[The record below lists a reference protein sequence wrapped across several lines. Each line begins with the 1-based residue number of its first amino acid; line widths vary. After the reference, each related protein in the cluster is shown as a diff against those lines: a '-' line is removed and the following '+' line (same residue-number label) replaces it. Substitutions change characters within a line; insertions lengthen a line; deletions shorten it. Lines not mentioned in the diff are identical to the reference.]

1 MLAPRDRDPDP
12 SGRDW
17 QRAVQ
22 VAALLA
28 IDPAGL
34 GGVRVRAHAGPVR
47 DAWLALLKQL
57 IGVRP
62 WVRVPLSATD
72 ERLLGGLDLT
82 ATLAAGRPVL
92 QTGLLSS
99 VNSGVLVLSMAE
111 RLSTGV
117 AARIT
122 QAMDNGEVAI
132 ERDGLRE
139 RSPTR
144 FGVIA
149 LDEGLQDD
157 DGVPDALCDRL
168 AFDIDLRSISPRVAE
183 AAPEMIG
190 ISDIEQARARL
201 AATESAE

>member
-57 IGVRP
+57 MGVRP

-92 QTGLLSS
+92 QTG
-99 VNSGVLVLSMAE
+99 
-111 RLSTGV
+111 
-117 AARIT
+117 
-122 QAMDNGEVAI
+122 
-132 ERDGLRE
+132 
-139 RSPTR
+139 
-144 FGVIA
+144 
-149 LDEGLQDD
+149 
-157 DGVPDALCDRL
+157 
-168 AFDIDLRSISPRVAE
+168 
-183 AAPEMIG
+183 
-190 ISDIEQARARL
+190 
-201 AATESAE
+201 